1 MKKNDRYIV
10 TIEDV
15 GMDGEGIAKVDGQVV
30 FVPFALLDEEVEI
43 QIINTKTKFAIGK
56 IVNIIKQSEFRVVP
70 KCPYFFKCGGCD
82 IQHIS
87 YEDQLRFKENSLK
100 TTLKKVGGIDFK
112 INPIVPNNKEFEYRN
127 KVALPVTF
135 QNGKTQIGMYRKN
148 SHKIVEIENCIIQ
161 ETFVKK
167 LIEITNKYIA
177 ENNIV
182 GYDEELHTG
191 TMRHIVARCF
201 NNKILVTIVATNKN
215 LKNLNQF
222 AKMLEE
228 NFDEYGLEL
237 NINNKRTNVIMGN
250 ETIHISGINTLNV
263 DELDVK
269 YSVSNTSFMQVNNY
283 IRNEIYNYVL
293 SLISNSDIILDL
305 YSGAGVLTAMLSK
318 RAKEVYGVEIVP
330 SSVANANALML
341 ANGITNVTNILGD
354 VEVELQKLSKKLNGN
369 FSVVL
374 DPPRKGISEKVVETL
389 NKTKPQKIIYISCN
403 PATLSRDLKNLTQN
417 FDILTIT
424 PFDMFPQT
432 KHLETVVE
440 LKLRNS

>member
-1 MKKNDRYIV
+1 MNKNDRYVV
-10 TIEDV
+10 TIEDI

-30 FVPFALLDEEVEI
+30 FVPFALLHEEVEI

-56 IVNIIKQSEFRVVP
+56 IVNIIKQSELRVTP

-82 IQHIS
+82 VQHIS
-87 YEDQLRFKENSLK
+87 YESQLRFKEASLK
-100 TTLKKVGGIDFK
+100 NTLKKVGGIDFE
-112 INPIVPNNKEFEYRN
+112 INSIIPNDKEFEYRN
-127 KVALPVTF
+127 KVALPIVN

-148 SHKIVEIENCIIQ
+148 SHKIVEIENCLIQ
-161 ETFVKK
+161 EPFVKK
-167 LIEITNKYIA
+167 LIEITDKYIKDS
-177 ENNIV
+177 NIV

-191 TMRHIVARCF
+191 ELRHLVARCH
-201 NNKILVTIVATNKN
+201 NNKVLVTLVSANKN
-215 LKNLNQF
+215 LKNLNTY

-250 ETIHISGINTLNV
+250 ETIHISGIDALSI
-263 DELDVK
+263 EEMDVK
-269 YSVSNTSFMQVNNY
+269 YSVSNSSFMQVNNY
-283 IRNEIYNYVL
+283 IRNAIYNYVL
-293 SLISNSDIILDL
+293 SLISNSDVILDL

-318 RAKEVYGVEIVP
+318 KAKEVYGVEIVP
-330 SSVANANALML
+330 SSVDNANKLMI
-341 ANGITNVTNILGD
+341 ANNITNVTNILGD
-354 VEVELQKLSKKLNGN
+354 VELELQKLSKKLKGN

-374 DPPRKGISEKVVETL
+374 DPPRKGVSEKVVETL

-403 PATLSRDLKNLTQN
+403 PATLSRDLRNLTQN
-417 FDILTIT
+417 FDILSIT

-440 LKLRNS
+440 LALK

>member
-1 MKKNDRYIV
+1 MRKNDRYV
-10 TIEDV
+10 VKIEDV

-56 IVNIIKQSEFRVVP
+56 IVNIIKQSELRVEP
-70 KCPYFFKCGGCD
+70 LCPHFFKCGGCD

-87 YEDQLRFKENSLK
+87 YEKQLRFKENSLK
-100 TTLKKVGGIDFK
+100 NTLKKVGGIDFK
-112 INPIVPNNKEFEYRN
+112 INPIVANDKEFEYRN
-127 KVALPVTF
+127 KVALPVVN

-148 SHKIVEIENCIIQ
+148 SHKIVEIDNCLIQ
-161 ETFVKK
+161 EPFVKK
-167 LIEITNKYIA
+167 LIDITNKYIL

-191 TMRHIVARCF
+191 ILRHIVARCY
-201 NNKILVTIVATNKN
+201 NNKILVTLVSTTKN
-215 LKNLNQF
+215 LKNLNAY

-228 NFDEYGLEL
+228 NFDEFGLEL

-250 ETIHISGINTLNV
+250 ETIHILGIDVLNV
-263 DELDVK
+263 EEMGVK
-269 YSVSNTSFMQVNNY
+269 YSVSNSSFMQVNNY
-283 IRNEIYNYVL
+283 IRNAIYTHVL

-318 RAKEVYGVEIVP
+318 KAKEVYGVEIVS
-330 SSVANANALML
+330 SSVENANNLMVL
-341 ANGITNVTNILGD
+341 NNITNVTNILGD

-417 FDILTIT
+417 FDILSIT

-440 LKLRNS
+440 LKLK

>member
-1 MKKNDRYIV
+1 MRKNDRYV
-10 TIEDV
+10 VKIEDV

-56 IVNIIKQSEFRVVP
+56 IVNIIKQSELRVEP
-70 KCPYFFKCGGCD
+70 MCPYFFKCGGCD

-87 YEDQLRFKENSLK
+87 YEKQLRFKENSLK
-100 TTLKKVGGIDFK
+100 NTLKKVGGIDFK
-112 INPIVPNNKEFEYRN
+112 INPIVANNKEFEYRN
-127 KVALPVTF
+127 KVALPVVN

-148 SHKIVEIENCIIQ
+148 SHKIVEIDNCLIQ
-161 ETFVKK
+161 EPFVKK
-167 LIEITNKYIA
+167 LIDITNKYIL

-191 TMRHIVARCF
+191 SLRHIVARCY
-201 NNKILVTIVATNKN
+201 NNKILVTLVSTTKN
-215 LKNLNQF
+215 LKNLNAY

-250 ETIHISGINTLNV
+250 ETIHILGIDALNV
-263 DELDVK
+263 EEMGVK
-269 YSVSNTSFMQVNNY
+269 YSVSNSSFMQVNNY
-283 IRNEIYNYVL
+283 IRNAIYTHVL

-318 RAKEVYGVEIVP
+318 KAKEVYGVEIVS
-330 SSVANANALML
+330 SSVENANNLMAL
-341 ANGITNVTNILGD
+341 NNITNVTNILGD

-403 PATLSRDLKNLTQN
+403 PATLSRDLKNLTQS
-417 FDILTIT
+417 FDILSIT

-440 LKLRNS
+440 LKLK